1 MISIFRNAIRLL
13 FAALGLAF
21 LVGGPAIGATRGW
34 GAPAVAASVAVGAA
48 SLLVAA
54 AMLRRPGDA

>member
-1 MISIFRNAIRLL
+1 MISIFRNATRLL

-21 LVGGPAIGATRGW
+21 LIGGPAIGAARGW

-54 AMLRRPGDA
+54 AMLRLPGDA